1 MFLMQTM
8 GFYIEVSISL
18 NTLWKLKMTD
28 IFGFVKEPKISTL
41 LSKSH
46 LIEQRNLN
54 TKMGRRGIFVWQGL
68 N

>member
-1 MFLMQTM
+1 
-8 GFYIEVSISL
+8 
-18 NTLWKLKMTD
+18 MTD
-28 IFGFVKEPKISTL
+28 IFGFVKEPKIFTL

-54 TKMGRRGIFVWQGL
+54 TKMGQRGIFVWQGV

>member
-1 MFLMQTM
+1 MADT
-8 GFYIEVSISL
+8 
-18 NTLWKLKMTD
+18 
-28 IFGFVKEPKISTL
+28 FGFVKEPKIFIL

-54 TKMGRRGIFVWQGL
+54 TKMGQRGIFVWQGV

>member
-1 MFLMQTM
+1 
-8 GFYIEVSISL
+8 
-18 NTLWKLKMTD
+18 MTD
-28 IFGFVKEPKISTL
+28 IFGFVKEPKIFTL

-54 TKMGRRGIFVWQGL
+54 TKMGRQGIFVWQGI